1 MAHCEQSMFSVNDG
15 GGGGC
20 YEGSVAGESVTRV
33 TPRDESRNSKQS
45 ESNRC
50 SHSSLAQTDAQA
62 THQHNQRNI
71 GCKLALTL

>member
-1 MAHCEQSMFSVNDG
+1 MNSG

-50 SHSSLAQTDAQA
+50 SHSSLAQTDAQT
-62 THQHNQRNI
+62 THQHKQRNI
-71 GCKLALTL
+71 GRGPLFSRLALTL